1 VKDREMPSGG
11 GLLQLV
17 AQGKQDIYLTGN
29 PQITFFKL
37 VYRRHT
43 NFAMESMPMYFDGTP
58 GFGQRITC
66 LVPRRGDLLGQV
78 FLQVTLPAIVEQNT
92 GAALSYVNSIG
103 HALIEEISVEIGEQ
117 EIDRQTGEW
126 MEIWTQFSTPPGQ
139 RDVLNRMIGRIN
151 GSGNPGNTGPITLT
165 IPLHFWFCNNPGNY
179 LPLIA
184 LQYHP
189 VRFNIKLRP
198 LQQLFYTGNLPS
210 FSATTQAITQIPGA
224 SPSFLMYGDYVY
236 LDTEESRRFV
246 STSHEYL
253 IDQVQ
258 YTPILSTPGTG
269 TSFSVKL
276 DFNNPIR
283 ELFWYVQRDVMT
295 DRHEFY
301 NYSSLSVLDDISGA
315 VPVDLLTAALIQ
327 VDGQDRF
334 EERVASYF
342 RYVQPYQHHTVT
354 PVDSYIYNYSF
365 ALRPEEAQPSGSLN
379 ASRLDSF
386 VLNMTLNNP
395 TAPVRGSCHS
405 RIYATNHNVLRIIDG
420 YGGLLFRV

>member
-1 VKDREMPSGG
+1 MPSGG

-43 NFAMESMPMYFDGTP
+43 NFAIESMPMYFDGTP
-58 GFGQRITC
+58 AFGQRITC

-78 FLQVTLPAIVEQNT
+78 YIQITLPAIVDACGNPI
-92 GAALSYVNSIG
+92 SYVNSIG
-103 HALIEEISVEIGEQ
+103 HAIIEEISVEIGEQ

-126 MEIWTQFSTPPGQ
+126 MEIWSQFITTASQQQALNNMLGRADGIIPP
-139 RDVLNRMIGRIN
+139 RIF
-151 GSGNPGNTGPITLT
+151 GPVTVNV
-165 IPLHFWFCNNPGNY
+165 PLRFWFCNNPGNY

-189 VRFNIKLRP
+189 VRINIKLRS
-198 LQQLFYTGNLPS
+198 LQRLFYTAELGDLNC
-210 FSATTQAITQIPGA
+210 TTQVSPATPGA
-224 SPSFLMYGDYVY
+224 GPSFLMWGDYVY
-236 LDTEESRRFV
+236 LDTEEQRRFV
-246 STSHEYL
+246 SNSHEYL

-258 YTPILSTPGTG
+258 YTPVLSFPQTG
-269 TSFSVKL
+269 NFMNVQL

-283 ELFWYVQRDVMT
+283 ELFWYIQRDFMLET
-295 DRHEFY
+295 HEYF
-301 NYSSLSVLDDISGA
+301 NYTSLSARDVTSARPADI
-315 VPVDLLTAALIQ
+315 LTSAIIQ

-334 EERVASYF
+334 EERDAIYF
-342 RYVQPYQHHTVT
+342 RLIQPWSHHTTT
-354 PVDSYIYNYSF
+354 PVNAFIYNYSF

-379 ASRLDSF
+379 ASRIDSF
-386 VLNMTLNNP
+386 VLNMTINNTTTP
-395 TAPVRGSCHS
+395 PRGPCHT
-405 RIYATNHNVLRIIDG
+405 RVYATNHNVLRVIDG

>member
-1 VKDREMPSGG
+1 MPSGG

-43 NFAMESMPMYFDGTP
+43 NFAVESMPMYFDGTP
-58 GFGQRITC
+58 AFGQRITC

-78 FLQVTLPAIVEQNT
+78 YLQITLPAIVDSSGT
-92 GAALSYVNSIG
+92 PISYVNSIG
-103 HALIEEISVEIGEQ
+103 HAILEEISVEIGEQ

-126 MEIWTQFSTPPGQ
+126 MEIWSQFITPTSQ
-139 RDVLNRMIGRIN
+139 QEALNNLVGRVDGTI
-151 GSGNPGNTGPITLT
+151 PPRLFGPITVNV
-165 IPLHFWFCNNPGNY
+165 PLRFWFCNNPGNY

-189 VRFNIKLRP
+189 VRLNIKMRS
-198 LQQLFYTGNLPS
+198 LQKLFYTADLGNLDC
-210 FSATTQAITQIPGA
+210 TTQAAPATPGDG
-224 SPSFLMYGDYVY
+224 PSFLMYGDYVY
-236 LDTEESRRFV
+236 LDTEEQRRFV
-246 STSHEYL
+246 SNSHEYL
-253 IDQVQ
+253 IDQIQ
-258 YTPILSTPGTG
+258 YTPVLSFPQTG
-269 TSFSVKL
+269 NFMTVQL

-283 ELFWYVQRDVMT
+283 ELFWYIQRDFMLET
-295 DRHEFY
+295 HEYF
-301 NYSSLSVLDDISGA
+301 NYTSISA
-315 VPVDLLTAALIQ
+315 RDVTTAKPTDLLSSAIIQ

-334 EERVASYF
+334 EQRDATFF
-342 RYVQPYQHHTVT
+342 RLIQPWSHHTTT
-354 PVDSYIYNYSF
+354 PVKSFIYNYSF

-386 VLNMTLNNP
+386 VLNMTINNTTTP
-395 TAPVRGSCHS
+395 PRGPCHT
-405 RIYATNHNVLRIIDG
+405 RVYATNHNVLRVIDG

>member
-1 VKDREMPSGG
+1 MPSGG

-43 NFAMESMPMYFDGTP
+43 NFAIESMPMYFDGTP
-58 GFGQRITC
+58 AFGQRITC

-78 FLQVTLPAIVEQNT
+78 YLQITLPAIVDSSGT
-92 GAALSYVNSIG
+92 PISYVNSIG

-126 MEIWTQFSTPPGQ
+126 MEIWSQFITPTSQ
-139 RDVLNRMIGRIN
+139 QEALNNLVGRVDGTI
-151 GSGNPGNTGPITLT
+151 PPRLFGPITVNV
-165 IPLHFWFCNNPGNY
+165 PLRFWFCNNPGNY

-189 VRFNIKLRP
+189 VRLNIKMRS
-198 LQQLFYTGNLPS
+198 LQKLFYTADLGNLDC
-210 FSATTQAITQIPGA
+210 TTQAATATPGDG
-224 SPSFLMYGDYVY
+224 PSFLMYGDYVY
-236 LDTEESRRFV
+236 LDTEEQRRFV
-246 STSHEYL
+246 SNSHEYL
-253 IDQVQ
+253 IDQIQ
-258 YTPILSTPGTG
+258 YTPVLSFPQTG
-269 TSFSVKL
+269 NFMTVQL

-283 ELFWYVQRDVMT
+283 ELFWYIQRDFMLET
-295 DRHEFY
+295 HEYY
-301 NYSSLSVLDDISGA
+301 NYTSISA
-315 VPVDLLTAALIQ
+315 RDVTTAKATDLLSSAIIQ

-334 EERVASYF
+334 EQRDATFF
-342 RYVQPYQHHTVT
+342 RLIQPWSHHTTT
-354 PVDSYIYNYSF
+354 PVKSFIYNYSF

-386 VLNMTLNNP
+386 VLNMTINNTTTP
-395 TAPVRGSCHS
+395 PRGPCHT
-405 RIYATNHNVLRIIDG
+405 RVYATNHNVLRVIDG

>member
-1 VKDREMPSGG
+1 MPSGG

-43 NFAMESMPMYFDGTP
+43 NFAIESMPMYFDGTP
-58 GFGQRITC
+58 AFGQRITC

-78 FLQVTLPAIVEQNT
+78 YLQLTLPAIVDAS
-92 GAALSYVNSIG
+92 GVALSYVNSIG
-103 HALIEEISVEIGEQ
+103 HAIIEEISVEIGEQ

-126 MEIWTQFSTPPGQ
+126 MEIWSQFITPASQQEALNNLIGRVAGPIPPG
-139 RDVLNRMIGRIN
+139 IF
-151 GSGNPGNTGPITLT
+151 GPVTVNV
-165 IPLHFWFCNNPGNY
+165 PLRFWFCNNPGNY

-189 VRFNIKLRP
+189 VRINIKLRS
-198 LQQLFYTGNLPS
+198 LQQLFYTANLGD
-210 FSATTQAITQIPGA
+210 FNCTTQAAPATPGA
-224 SPSFLMYGDYVY
+224 SPSFLMWGDYVY
-236 LDTEESRRFV
+236 LDTEEQRRFV
-246 STSHEYL
+246 SNSHEYL

-258 YTPILSTPGTG
+258 YTPVLSFPQTG
-269 TSFSVKL
+269 NFLTVQL

-283 ELFWYVQRDVMT
+283 ELFWYIQRDFMT
-295 DRHEFY
+295 DTHEYF
-301 NYSSLSVLDDISGA
+301 NYTSISA
-315 VPVDLLTAALIQ
+315 RDVTTASPTDLLASALIQ

-334 EERVASYF
+334 EQRDAAFF
-342 RYVQPYQHHTVT
+342 RLIQPWSHHTTT
-354 PVDSYIYNYSF
+354 PVKSYIYNYSF

-386 VLNMTLNNP
+386 VLNVTINNTTTP
-395 TAPVRGSCHS
+395 PRGPCHT
-405 RIYATNHNVLRIIDG
+405 RVYATNHNVLRVIDG

>member
-1 VKDREMPSGG
+1 MPSGG

-43 NFAMESMPMYFDGTP
+43 NFAIQSMPMYFDGTP
-58 GFGQRITC
+58 QFGQRITC

-78 FLQVTLPAIVEQNT
+78 YLQIDLPQIVDQTTKEPI
-92 GAALSYVNSIG
+92 SYVNSIG

-126 MEIWTQFSTPPGQ
+126 MEVWTQFSTPASQ
-139 RDVLNRMIGRIN
+139 REALNNMIGRVDGIIPPDLKTAN
-151 GSGNPGNTGPITLT
+151 SLI

-189 VRFNIKLRP
+189 VRINIKLKT
-198 LQQLFYTGNLPS
+198 LQQIFYTADLGDLNCQ
-210 FSATTQAITQIPGA
+210 TQAQTATPGA
-224 SPSFLMYGDYVY
+224 GPSFLMWGDYVF
-236 LDTEESRRFV
+236 LDTDESRRFV
-246 STSHEYL
+246 SNSHEYL

-258 YTPILSTPGTG
+258 YTPVLSFPGTG
-269 TSFSVKL
+269 NSMSVKL
-276 DFNNPIR
+276 EFNNPIR
-283 ELFWYVQRDVMT
+283 ELIWYIQRDAMT
-295 DRHEFY
+295 TRHEYF
-301 NYSSLSVLDDISGA
+301 NYTSISA
-315 VPVDLLTAALIQ
+315 RDVTTASPADLLTSAVIQ

-334 EERVASYF
+334 DERDAKYF
-342 RYVQPYQHHTVT
+342 RLVQPYQHHTTT
-354 PVDSYIYNYSF
+354 PVNSFIYCYSF
-365 ALRPEEAQPSGSLN
+365 AIKPEEAQPSGSIN
-379 ASRLDSF
+379 ASRLNSF

-395 TAPVRGSCHS
+395 VAPQPERGPCHT
-405 RIYATNHNVLRIIDG
+405 RVYALNHNVLRVIDG
-420 YGGLLFRV
+420 FGGLLFRV

>member
-1 VKDREMPSGG
+1 MPSGG

-29 PQITFFKL
+29 PQLTFFKL

-58 GFGQRITC
+58 AFGQRITC

-78 FLQVTLPAIVEQNT
+78 YLQITIPAIIDQVTGQPI
-92 GAALSYVNSIG
+92 SYVNSIG
-103 HALIEEISVEIGEQ
+103 HAIIDEISIEIGEQ

-126 MEIWTQFSTPPGQ
+126 MEIWTQFTTPASQ
-139 RDVLNRMIGRIN
+139 REALNNMIGRVDGAIPPE
-151 GSGNPGNTGPITLT
+151 NPGPYELM

-189 VRFNIKLRP
+189 VRINVKLKT
-198 LQQLFYTGNLPS
+198 LQQIFYTADLGNLNC
-210 FSATTQAITQIPGA
+210 TTQASTATPGA
-224 SPSFLMYGDYVY
+224 QPSFLMWGNYVY
-236 LDTEESRRFV
+236 LDREESRRFV

-258 YTPILSTPGTG
+258 YTPILSFPGTG
-269 TSFSVKL
+269 NFLSIKT

-283 ELFWYVQRDVMT
+283 ELFWYIQRDYMT
-295 DRHEFY
+295 QTHEFF
-301 NYSSLSVLDDISGA
+301 NYSSLSARDA
-315 VPVDLLTAALIQ
+315 VPNPPTDLLASALIQ

-334 EERVASYF
+334 EERNATFF
-342 RYVQPYQHHTVT
+342 RLVQPYEHHTTT
-354 PVDSYIYNYSF
+354 PVNAFIYNYSF

-386 VLNMTLNNP
+386 ILNVTLNNTTIP
-395 TAPVRGSCHS
+395 PRGPCHA
-405 RIYATNHNVLRIIDG
+405 RVYATNHNVLRIIDG

>member
-1 VKDREMPSGG
+1 MPSGG

-17 AQGKQDIYLTGN
+17 AQGKQDVYLTGN

-43 NFAMESMPMYFDGTP
+43 NFAIESMTMYFDGTP
-58 GFGQRITC
+58 AFGQRITC

-78 FLQVTLPAIVEQNT
+78 YLQIDLPAIINQQT
-92 GAALSYVNSIG
+92 GEPISYVNSIG
-103 HALIEEISVEIGEQ
+103 HAIIEEISLEIGEQ

-126 MEIWTQFSTPPGQ
+126 MEIWSQFITPSSQ
-139 RDVLNRMIGRIN
+139 QEALNNMIGRVN
-151 GSGNPGNTGPITLT
+151 GIFPPSASTTTTSVIV
-165 IPLHFWFCNNPGNY
+165 PLRFWFCNNPGNY

-189 VRFNIKLRP
+189 VRINIKLRN
-198 LQQLFYTGNLPS
+198 LQALFYTADLGDFNC
-210 FSATTQAITQIPGA
+210 ATQAAPATPGA
-224 SPSFLMYGDYVY
+224 GPSFLMWGDYVY

-258 YTPILSTPGTG
+258 YTPVISFPQTG
-269 TSFSVKL
+269 NFLTVQL

-283 ELFWYVQRDVMT
+283 ELFWYIQRDFMLAT
-295 DRHEFY
+295 HEYF
-301 NYSSLSVLDDISGA
+301 NYTSRSARDITTA
-315 VPVDLLTAALIQ
+315 DEADILTSALIQ

-334 EERVASYF
+334 EERNATYF
-342 RYVQPYQHHTVT
+342 RLVQPWAHHTTT
-354 PVDSYIYNYSF
+354 PVNSFIYNYSF

-379 ASRLDSF
+379 ASRINSF
-386 VLNMTLNNP
+386 VLNMTINNTTIP
-395 TAPVRGSCHS
+395 ARGPCHT
-405 RIYATNHNVLRIIDG
+405 RVYATNHNVLRIIDG

>member
-1 VKDREMPSGG
+1 MPSGG

-43 NFAMESMPMYFDGTP
+43 NFAVESMPMYFDGTP
-58 GFGQRITC
+58 AFGQRITC
-66 LVPRRGDLLGQV
+66 VVPRRGDLLGQV
-78 FLQVTLPAIVEQNT
+78 YLQITLPAIVDNS
-92 GAALSYVNSIG
+92 GNPISYVNSIG
-103 HALIEEISVEIGEQ
+103 HAIIEEISVEIGEQ

-126 MEIWTQFSTPPGQ
+126 MEIWSQFITPSSQ
-139 RDVLNRMIGRIN
+139 QEALNNLIGRVDGTI
-151 GSGNPGNTGPITLT
+151 PPRIFGPIT
-165 IPLHFWFCNNPGNY
+165 INVPLRFWFCNNPGNY

-189 VRFNIKLRP
+189 VRINIKLRT
-198 LQQLFYTGNLPS
+198 LQKLFYTADLGNLDCS
-210 FSATTQAITQIPGA
+210 TQASTATPGA
-224 SPSFLMYGDYVY
+224 GPSFLMWGDYVY

-258 YTPILSTPGTG
+258 YTPVLSFPQSGNFLT
-269 TSFSVKL
+269 VQL

-283 ELFWYVQRDVMT
+283 ELFWYIQRDFMFET
-295 DRHEFY
+295 HEYF
-301 NYSSLSVLDDISGA
+301 NYTSISARDITTSVA
-315 VPVDLLTAALIQ
+315 TDLLTAAIIQ

-334 EERVASYF
+334 EERDATYF
-342 RYVQPYQHHTVT
+342 RLIQPWSHHTTT
-354 PVDSYIYNYSF
+354 PVKSFIYNYSF

-386 VLNMTLNNP
+386 VLNMTINNTTLP
-395 TAPVRGSCHS
+395 PRGPCHT
-405 RIYATNHNVLRIIDG
+405 RVYATNHNVLRVIDG